1 MTALDI
7 HDLTPLVE
15 ALIFASDGPIKA
27 ERLAEAADVSLKEI
41 KAAIESLEV
50 DYAEN
55 PRGFFLQ
62 EVAGGYQLRTLP
74 EYADYLRKLGRSR
87 PFRFSR
93 PALETL
99 AIIAY
104 RQPVTRSE
112 IEYLRG
118 VDSGSVVKTLM
129 EKQLVRILGK
139 KDVAG
144 KPMIYGTTS
153 EFLEL
158 FGLPDLSSLPTL
170 NEFSE
175 LAPDEEGIALLDT
188 LPLLVEM
195 EGESQE
201 AQDEVGDAE
210 NEQSQKQVSSD

>member
-1 MTALDI
+1 MDI
-7 HDLTPLVE
+7 HDLIPLAE
-15 ALIFASDGPIKA
+15 ALIFAAEGPIKA
-27 ERLAEAADVSLKEI
+27 ERMAEALDVPLADIRE
-41 KAAIESLEV
+41 AIEALEV
-50 DYAEN
+50 DYAER

-62 EVAGGYQLRTLP
+62 EVAGGYQLRTRP

-93 PALETL
+93 PALESL

-118 VDSGSVVKTLM
+118 VDSGSVLKTLL
-129 EKQLVRILGK
+129 EKRLVRILGK
-139 KDVAG
+139 KDVPG
-144 KPMIYGTTS
+144 KPMIYGTTR

-170 NEFSE
+170 SEFSE
-175 LAPDEEGIALLDT
+175 LAPDTETEALMES
-188 LPLLVEM
+188 LPLLVD
-195 EGESQE
+195 GEETGMQDGE
-201 AQDEVGDAE
+201 AGTRDE
-210 NEQSQKQVSSD
+210 